1 MEDRQ
6 ILNQGDNYMKSLLI
20 AVLLIIIFPLSG
32 GCAIT
37 NTYGPYYGKVID
49 GETKEPIEGA
59 AILAV
64 FYTQEYGPAGAI
76 TRYADAIE
84 TVTDKNG
91 EFKLPAHRVS
101 VFRPLQGW
109 DKYPQFRIFKPTY
122 GCYPMHK
129 DVKPMFE
136 PNGTL
141 PADEHAT
148 IELPKIKTREERIDS
163 THCSPPTYIPYTKA
177 RNFIDL
183 INRENK
189 ALGLEI
195 EKYE

>member
-1 MEDRQ
+1 
-6 ILNQGDNYMKSLLI
+6 MKSLLI
-20 AVLLIIIFPLSG
+20 AVLLIIVFPFSG

-37 NTYGPYYGKVID
+37 NKYGPYYGKVID
-49 GETKEPIEGA
+49 AETKEPIEGA
-59 AILAV
+59 AVLAV

-91 EFKLPAHRVS
+91 EFKLPAHRVT

-109 DKYPQFRIFKPTY
+109 DLYPQFRIFKPAY
-122 GCYPMHK
+122 GCYPLHK

-141 PADEHAT
+141 PENQNVV
-148 IELPKIKTREERIDS
+148 IELPKLKTDQERRES
-163 THCSPPTYIPYTKA
+163 TMCSPSSDIPTTKCK
-177 RNFIDL
+177 NLIKL
-183 INRENK
+183 INKERKFLGYNPIRE
-189 ALGLEI
+189 
-195 EKYE
+195 

>member
-6 ILNQGDNYMKSLLI
+6 ILNRGDKYMKSVLI
-20 AVLLIIIFPLSG
+20 AVLLIIIFPLSA

-49 GETKEPIEGA
+49 AETKEPIEGA
-59 AILAV
+59 AVLAV

-84 TVTDKNG
+84 TATDKNG

-109 DKYPQFRIFKPTY
+109 DKFPQFRIFKPTY
-122 GCYPMHK
+122 GCYPLHK

-136 PNGTL
+136 PNGTF
-141 PADEHAT
+141 PEKQT
-148 IELPKIKTREERIDS
+148 VVIELPKLKTDQERRESTLCDPSSDIPIKKGRKFIELIRQQERS
-163 THCSPPTYIPYTKA
+163 LGYNPPD
-177 RNFIDL
+177 N
-183 INRENK
+183 
-189 ALGLEI
+189 
-195 EKYE
+195 